1 MRMPDRPSNDLSFLE
16 GCWRTDPF
24 RHSPNQGEPGVSN
37 YCFDRDGRGTLTF
50 RRSDRSC
57 RAPAQ
62 ARYGPD
68 GSLRIV
74 DSDTRCSDGSPWA
87 ADRLDCRPTAN
98 GVAAC
103 SGNSREPGSGAP
115 THWTVNLH
123 RTGR

>member
-1 MRMPDRPSNDLSFLE
+1 LAHRSVPALA
-16 GCWRTDPF
+16 
-24 RHSPNQGEPGVSN
+24 QPGRSGRVDILLRS
-37 YCFDRDGRGTLTF
+37 RGRGTLTF

-62 ARYGPD
+62 ARYGGD

-74 DSDTRCSDGSPWA
+74 DADTRCTDGSPWA
-87 ADRLDCRPTAN
+87 TDRLDCRPTAN